1 MKQTFKY
8 FHKYRSINN
17 CEYNYYLKLIRSIFL
32 MLSSTLVLISCSS
45 VQESETKSSDSTNTA
60 STYVFDNVTLV
71 DSINNSEV
79 EIVESPVIVEKAV
92 ELFIVQIGAFTTQEK
107 AELFL
112 LKFKNKINYDLNIN
126 FNTEKGLHVIQL
138 PPFRT
143 KEEADKVRDELR
155 NINELEG
162 TFTVPNYK

>member
-1 MKQTFKY
+1 M
-8 FHKYRSINN
+8 
-17 CEYNYYLKLIRSIFL
+17 
-32 MLSSTLVLISCSS
+32 
-45 VQESETKSSDSTNTA
+45 
-60 STYVFDNVTLV
+60 
-71 DSINNSEV
+71 
-79 EIVESPVIVEKAV
+79 
-92 ELFIVQIGAFTTQEK
+92 
-107 AELFL
+107 
-112 LKFKNKINYDLNIN
+112 N